1 MACGPEGLYT
11 ATEYDL
17 SVMSDEIL
25 RQSVEAGRPSVAW
38 LRAVGAPLVLL
49 GAGALQAA
57 GALPLAFAPRLRRRL
72 QERLFRATTRALLRL
87 LRAEVRVSGPLPEPP
102 FLLVT
107 NHLSYVDVVVLASRL
122 PARFVAKAEV
132 RRWPL
137 LGPICRGFGTIFID
151 RSDRRDIPR
160 VLAEIERA
168 LGRGEG
174 VILFPEGTS
183 SAGESVLPFRSP
195 LLALPARLGR
205 PVHAAAL
212 RYDPPSV
219 AWWGERSL
227 APHLLDLFR
236 LRRIEATVEFAP
248 EPVID
253 ENRKRLAARLREV
266 VGELKGE

>member
-1 MACGPEGLYT
+1 M
-11 ATEYDL
+11 
-17 SVMSDEIL
+17 
-25 RQSVEAGRPSVAW
+25 AGRFSILW
-38 LRAVGAPLVLL
+38 IRA
-49 GAGALQAA
+49 AGAALVIRGSGALRGA
-57 GALPLAFAPRLRRRL
+57 GALPLALAPRPRRRFR
-72 QERLFRATTRALLRL
+72 ERLFRGTCRALLRL
-87 LRAEVRVSGPLPEPP
+87 LRAEVRVVGPPPSPP
-102 FLLVT
+102 FLLAA
-107 NHLSYVDVVVLASRL
+107 NHLSYVDVLVLASRM
-122 PARFVAKAEV
+122 PMRFVAKAEV

-137 LGPICRGFGTIFID
+137 LGPLCRGFGTLFID

-168 LGRGEG
+168 LDRGEG
-174 VILFPEGTS
+174 IILFPEGTS
-183 SAGESVLPFRSP
+183 SSGESVLPFRSP

-227 APHLLDLFR
+227 APHFLDLFR
-236 LRRIEATVEFAP
+236 LKRIEASVDFAP

-253 ENRKRLAARLREV
+253 GDRKRLAERLREA

>member
-1 MACGPEGLYT
+1 MISGMP
-11 ATEYDL
+11 
-17 SVMSDEIL
+17 
-25 RQSVEAGRPSVAW
+25 GRRPVSWIRVTGVVW
-38 LRAVGAPLVLL
+38 LIL
-49 GAGALQAA
+49 GAGGLSAA
-57 GALPLAFAPRLRRRL
+57 GSLLLAFAPRARGRFRA
-72 QERLFRATTRALLRL
+72 RLFRATCGGLLAL

-107 NHLSYVDVVVLASRL
+107 NHLSYVDVLVLASRL

-151 RSDRRDIPR
+151 RADRRDIPR
-160 VLAEIERA
+160 VLAEIEQA
-168 LGRGEG
+168 LARGEG

-183 SAGESVLPFRSP
+183 SSGESLLPFRSP
-195 LLALPARLGR
+195 LLALPARRGL

-212 RYDPPSV
+212 RYDPPDV

-236 LRRIEATVEFAP
+236 LERIEASVDFAP
-248 EPVID
+248 EPVTEED
-253 ENRKRLAARLREV
+253 RKRLAERLRDAV
-266 VGELKGE
+266 RTLKGE

>member
-1 MACGPEGLYT
+1 M
-11 ATEYDL
+11 
-17 SVMSDEIL
+17 
-25 RQSVEAGRPSVAW
+25 AGRPPVAW
-38 LRAVGAPLVLL
+38 TRATGVALVIVWT
-49 GAGALQAA
+49 GALSAA
-57 GALPLAFAPRLRRRL
+57 GALLLALAPGARRRF
-72 QERLFRATTRALLRL
+72 QEWLFRSTSQRLLAL
-87 LRAEVRVSGPLPEPP
+87 LRAEVRMSGLVPEPP

-107 NHLSYVDVVVLASRL
+107 NHLSYVDVLVLASRL

-137 LGPICRGFGTIFID
+137 LGPLCRGFGTIFID

-160 VLAEIERA
+160 VLAEIEQA

-174 VILFPEGTS
+174 IVLFPEGTS
-183 SAGESVLPFRSP
+183 SSGESILPFRSP
-195 LLALPARLGR
+195 LLALPARLGL

-212 RYDPPSV
+212 RYDPGSV

-236 LRRIEATVEFAP
+236 LQRIAATVDFAP

-253 ENRKRLAARLREV
+253 ENRKRLAERLREAV
-266 VGELKGE
+266 RDLKGE

>member
-1 MACGPEGLYT
+1 M
-11 ATEYDL
+11 
-17 SVMSDEIL
+17 
-25 RQSVEAGRPSVAW
+25 AGRPLVVWTRATGVA
-38 LRAVGAPLVLL
+38 LVIL
-49 GAGALQAA
+49 GSGALLAA
-57 GALPLAFAPRLRRRL
+57 GALPLAFAPRSRRRFR
-72 QERLFRATTRALLRL
+72 ERLFRATSRRLLALLR
-87 LRAEVRVSGPLPEPP
+87 ATVRVSGPPPEPP
-102 FLLVT
+102 FLLAT
-107 NHLSYVDVVVLASRL
+107 NHLSYVDILVLASRL
-122 PARFVAKAEV
+122 PVRFVAKAEV

-183 SAGESVLPFRSP
+183 SSGESVLPFRSP
-195 LLALPARLGR
+195 LLALPARLGL

-219 AWWGERSL
+219 AWWGETSL
-227 APHLLDLFR
+227 APHLLGLFH
-236 LRRIEATVEFAP
+236 LERIEAGVDFAP

-253 ENRKRLAARLREV
+253 RDRKRLAERLREAV
-266 VGELKGE
+266 AARASSHTAAAPTSPG

>member
-1 MACGPEGLYT
+1 M
-11 ATEYDL
+11 
-17 SVMSDEIL
+17 
-25 RQSVEAGRPSVAW
+25 AGRPSVAW
-38 LRAVGAPLVLL
+38 TRATGVAMVIL
-49 GAGALQAA
+49 GTGALSAA
-57 GALPLAFAPRLRRRL
+57 GALLLAFAPRARRRFR
-72 QERLFRATTRALLRL
+72 ERLFRSTSLRLLALLR
-87 LRAEVRVSGPLPEPP
+87 ATVRVSGPVPEPP

-107 NHLSYVDVVVLASRL
+107 NHLSYVDVLVLASRL

-137 LGPICRGFGTIFID
+137 LGPVCRGFGTIFID

-174 VILFPEGTS
+174 IILFPEGTS
-183 SAGESVLPFRSP
+183 SSGESLLPFRSP
-195 LLALPARLGR
+195 FLALPARLGL

-212 RYDPPSV
+212 RYDPSSV

-227 APHLLDLFR
+227 VPHLLDLFR
-236 LRRIEATVEFAP
+236 LKRIEASVDFAP

-253 ENRKRLAARLREV
+253 EDRKRLAARLRDAV
-266 VGELKGE
+266 RSLKGEDCKERAERGLQGQQGLQRQKE